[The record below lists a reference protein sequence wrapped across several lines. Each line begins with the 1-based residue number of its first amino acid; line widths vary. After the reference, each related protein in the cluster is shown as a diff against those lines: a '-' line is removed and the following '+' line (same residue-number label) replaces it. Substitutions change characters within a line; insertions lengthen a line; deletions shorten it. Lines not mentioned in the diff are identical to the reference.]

1 MATKPSIPKGT
12 RDFSSVEIAKRNY
25 LKNILQITFEEYG
38 FSPIETP
45 SFEKLETLTGV
56 YGDEGDRLVFKI
68 LNSGEKIKRAD
79 FSAYSNGENYKFIK
93 SISEK
98 ALRYDLTVPFA
109 RYVVQ
114 HQNELTFPFRRYQ
127 IQPVWRADRP
137 QRGRFQEFIQC
148 DADIVGNR
156 SLWQEVEVLHLYDRI
171 FNKLRIKDVNLRINH
186 RNILVALI
194 TLFEDESRIS
204 DFTVTLDKLN
214 KIGKKEVFK
223 ELISKNF
230 HSKLL
235 DILEKIFGLQENFKN
250 QIKFLKS
257 LFTNNQKGLEG
268 ISELEFIT
276 NSFKLCSSDSVVL
289 KFDFSLARGLN
300 YYTGMIVEA
309 DSPKNINIGSIGGGG
324 RYDNLTS
331 VFGMDEMS
339 GVGVSF
345 GFERIFLVM
354 DQLGLFPDNLSYST
368 KVLFINFGDSAAEIA
383 YSYMMKL
390 RDKNVSSELYPTA
403 AKLNKQLAYA
413 NSKGIKSVILMGS
426 NEIRKKVFE
435 LKDMDSGKQTTY
447 SLSKLINLF

>member
-12 RDFSSVEIAKRNY
+12 RDFSSLEIAKRNY

-186 RNILVALI
+186 RNILEAII
-194 TLFEDESRIS
+194 TIFEDKSRIY

-223 ELISKNF
+223 ELIGKNF

-235 DILEKIFGLQENFKN
+235 DIIEKIFGLQDNFQN
-250 QIKFLKS
+250 QIKFLKP

-268 ISELEFIT
+268 ISELEFII
-276 NSFKLCSSDSVVL
+276 NSFKLCSSDSVAL

-309 DSPKNINIGSIGGGG
+309 DSPQDIDIGSIGGGG
-324 RYDNLTS
+324 RYDDLTS